1 MIVATEQQLSDILKI
16 STRHIRDLFQ
26 EEKRSDGTYPL
37 IKCIKKYI
45 EQMRSDSSEFVSQK
59 TLAEILG
66 ISEKTV
72 RKLEEHEVLHRNEN
86 GKYSLKENLKKYLQS
101 KDEIYKLKKA
111 QREMQEFKLQVYK
124 DEYVKKDL
132 VELALCEVMLQFKA
146 KLISSINKLEIGLD
160 DEELPRKDIL
170 EKYILGSL
178 EEFSS
183 FEFPS
188 NQKDV
193 KKEVNQ

>member
-1 MIVATEQQLSDILKI
+1 
-16 STRHIRDLFQ
+16 
-26 EEKRSDGTYPL
+26 
-37 IKCIKKYI
+37 
-45 EQMRSDSSEFVSQK
+45 
-59 TLAEILG
+59 
-66 ISEKTV
+66 
-72 RKLEEHEVLHRNEN
+72 
-86 GKYSLKENLKKYLQS
+86 
-101 KDEIYKLKKA
+101 
-111 QREMQEFKLQVYK
+111 
-124 DEYVKKDL
+124 
-132 VELALCEVMLQFKA
+132 MLQFKA

-183 FEFPS
+183 FEFSS